1 MGTFIEIN
9 HIFNWKKFDK
19 MHKSCPVCGEKYTP
33 EPGFYFGAMYIS
45 YALYVAFIVTNFVD
59 FVIFLNVDPIILLYF
74 LIPALIALTLFF
86 FRIAR
91 RVWLNFFVK
100 YDKQKLARLQYKIT
114 DSHSDKHNFIPT
126 IVG

>member
-45 YALYVAFIVTNFVD
+45 YALYVAFIVTNFVG